1 MNILVAGGTGFI
13 GKKIVKSLAN
23 EGYKVFVLTRDIINH
38 QNTFTKDIQ
47 LIDWSSQTPSKL
59 KEISVLIKLNGEKVD
74 QLWTKSAKDKI
85 INSRIATSKMLFD
98 FCVNNEIVPEKLI
111 NASAVGIYALNS
123 AQYNSSV
130 DENSQTGATFL

>member
-13 GKKIVKSLAN
+13 GQKIVKSLAN

-47 LIDWSSQTPSKL
+47 LIDWSSKNSSKL
-59 KEISVLIKLNGEKVD
+59 KKISVLIKLNGEKVD

-85 INSRIATSKMLFD
+85 INSRIATSKMLSEKSNQMKRQF
-98 FCVNNEIVPEKLI
+98 FIVFVL
-111 NASAVGIYALNS
+111 Y
-123 AQYNSSV
+123 
-130 DENSQTGATFL
+130 

>member
-47 LIDWSSQTPSKL
+47 LIDWSSKNPSKL
-59 KEISVLIKLNGEKVD
+59 KKISVLIKLNGEKVD

-98 FCVNNEIVPEKLI
+98 FCNYWGNFSI
-111 NASAVGIYALNS
+111 S
-123 AQYNSSV
+123 
-130 DENSQTGATFL
+130 

>member
-47 LIDWSSQTPSKL
+47 LIDWSSKNPSKL
-59 KEISVLIKLNGEKVD
+59 N
-74 QLWTKSAKDKI
+74 
-85 INSRIATSKMLFD
+85 
-98 FCVNNEIVPEKLI
+98 
-111 NASAVGIYALNS
+111 
-123 AQYNSSV
+123 
-130 DENSQTGATFL
+130 